1 MESCHGE
8 VCAGVYPN
16 LTMAS
21 PDDILAQYG
30 PEPEAK
36 PKDEHGFLFSNV
48 GGDLKF
54 NPWESVKNFMGYR
67 APPGALSTSG
77 DDAPIR
83 NSMDTAGWLGISGLG
98 LNWAG
103 AVPANA
109 AGIFGGRLGAKNLA
123 DQGIMAPQKAIEMA
137 ERMKAAGATKEEIW
151 RETAGLMSRE
161 DPRFSGVHYGKDY
174 NPRFEIPDKDAS
186 WPERMLD
193 TYERRQEAVTQP
205 GETLEHPLLYAA
217 YPEMRNIPM
226 EGVARSQLPSGGVF
240 DPGLIMPGDLFKA
253 QIAAQGPTPERARQV
268 ALHELQHATQFKEN
282 HARGSNPE
290 IAPSV
295 MNMSDPGIR
304 EAMVDFENV
313 KRALDRKDLD
323 HTTEQRLLDEYFR
336 IGGYLKQAGQTEGY
350 RRSAGETEAR
360 NVEKRARMTPEQLRN
375 RPPWETQDV
384 PDAQQ
389 ILEMYGAPPARADG
403 GSVEPDHAAMS
414 DMGSSMQY
422 APLNL
427 ENLLRAGAVR
437 VTHPGDGKGGYE
449 QSTDPDAYSIVSH
462 YNDQHSNGMTQQWP
476 DKPESYS
483 AAADAINKP
492 GPLYDGKYQQILW
505 SAQQKGLPESEIFLN
520 ARASGGRVRK
530 I

>member
-1 MESCHGE
+1 MGSCHGE

-103 AVPANA
+103 GVPANA

-174 NPRFEIPDKDAS
+174 NPRFEIPDKDAR

-226 EGVARSQLPSGGVF
+226 EGVAREQLPIGGSF
-240 DPGLIMPGDLFKA
+240 YSKLRMPGDLSQA
-253 QIAAQGPTPERARQV
+253 EIAAQGSTPDRARQA
-268 ALHELQHATQFKEN
+268 ALHEFQHAAQFKEN
-282 HARGSNPE
+282 HARGSNPDV
-290 IAPSV
+290 AKPV
-295 MNMSDPGIR
+295 VDMSDPQMGR
-304 EAMVDFENV
+304 AVDEIA
-313 KRALDRKDLD
+313 KLQDRLARATPGTSE
-323 HTTEQRLLDEYFR
+323 HTWLQKQIAEGMQFVEQFAQD
-336 IGGYLKQAGQTEGY
+336 IGY

-389 ILEMYGAPPARADG
+389 ILEMYGD
-403 GSVEPDHAAMS
+403 
-414 DMGSSMQY
+414 
-422 APLNL
+422 PLT
-427 ENLLRAGAVR
+427 RPR
-437 VTHPGDGKGGYE
+437 
-449 QSTDPDAYSIVSH
+449 
-462 YNDQHSNGMTQQWP
+462 
-476 DKPESYS
+476 
-483 AAADAINKP
+483 
-492 GPLYDGKYQQILW
+492 
-505 SAQQKGLPESEIFLN
+505 
-520 ARASGGRVRK
+520 
-530 I
+530 